1 MINELCEEWA
11 IPKPEYELSEV
22 ETKVIFRSGG
32 KAIVIS
38 EIEKL
43 GVELNDRQREGLK
56 YAFMEGFINN
66 QIYREI
72 NGVSDET
79 SRRELSQLVEKGLL
93 KIKGKGRSTKYVP
106 LVGDLL
112 AI

>member
-1 MINELCEEWA
+1 
-11 IPKPEYELSEV
+11 
-22 ETKVIFRSGG
+22 
-32 KAIVIS
+32 
-38 EIEKL
+38 
-43 GVELNDRQREGLK
+43 LK
-56 YAFMEGFINN
+56 YAFMEGYINN

-106 LVGDLL
+106 MVGD
-112 AI
+112 